1 MEGYRG
7 FGFGGGGLAVPVS
20 AANGGTGQS
29 SYTIGDLLY
38 ASSSTALS
46 KLADVAVGQ
55 VLVSGGVGAA
65 PAWSATPALTSIA
78 LGGATPGTNALAVA
92 GTGNLAGT
100 TFSATGGFA
109 FNDTVDFVNNS
120 TSRVANIR
128 FGASSDTILRAPS
141 AATLQLGNTD
151 VDTAPIAQTLRT
163 QGALAGGTSNVAG
176 APFTL
181 IVSPSKG
188 NVGGGSLIIQTT
200 PAGST
205 GTVVNAPVTALTLDS
220 TQLATFGGALSAP
233 GSLTFTTNTSGI
245 VLKRGANGLCGT
257 FVANGA
263 TPVVVNNSNIAV
275 TDSIIISLNTIGG
288 TVGVQP
294 HVSAITGAT
303 SFAVTCTA
311 VDTSTYNYAIIKN
324 AA

>member
-1 MEGYRG
+1 MVLRAAVDAGA
-7 FGFGGGGLAVPVS
+7 GGTIVTSVTGTANQVTASPTTGAVIVGLAAIAQIATS
-20 AANGGTGQS
+20 
-29 SYTIGDLLY
+29 
-38 ASSSTALS
+38 
-46 KLADVAVGQ
+46 LA
-55 VLVSGGVGAA
+55 
-65 PAWSATPALTSIA
+65 I
-78 LGGATPGTNALAVA
+78 GGATIGTNALAVT

-100 TFSATGGFA
+100 TFTATGMFVLNDILDFA
-109 FNDTVDFVNNS
+109 NNG

-128 FGASSDTILRAPS
+128 FGASSDTILGAPS
-141 AATLQLGNTD
+141 AATLRLGNAD
-151 VDTAPIAQTLRT
+151 VDTAPIAQTFRT
-163 QGALAGGTSNVAG
+163 QGALTGGTSNVAG
-176 APFTL
+176 ANCTF
-181 IVSPSKG
+181 IASPGKG
-188 NVGGGSLIIQTT
+188 TGAGGSFVFQTA
-200 PAGST
+200 PAGVS
-205 GTVVNAPVTALTLDS
+205 GTVVGTPTTALTLDS
-220 TQLATFGGALSAP
+220 AQLASFGGALSAV

-263 TPVVVNNSNIAV
+263 TPVVVNNSNVAI

>member
-1 MEGYRG
+1 M
-7 FGFGGGGLAVPVS
+7 
-20 AANGGTGQS
+20 TGVRLVAIPQN
-29 SYTIGDLLY
+29 
-38 ASSSTALS
+38 LS
-46 KLADVAVGQ
+46 
-55 VLVSGGVGAA
+55 
-65 PAWSATPALTSIA
+65 LTTLA
-78 LGGATPGTNALAVA
+78 LGGATIGTNALAVT

-109 FNDTVDFVNNS
+109 FNDTIDFVNNS

-151 VDTAPIAQTLRT
+151 VDTAPIAQTFRT
-163 QGALAGGTSNVAG
+163 QGALAGGTSDVAG
-176 APFTL
+176 ANWTF
-181 IVSPSKG
+181 IASPGKG
-188 NVGGGSLIIQTT
+188 TGVGGSLIFQTA

-205 GTVVNAPVTALTLDS
+205 GTVVNAPATVLTLDS
-220 TQLATFGGALSAP
+220 TKLATFAGALSAV
-233 GSLTFTTNTSGI
+233 GSLTFNTNTAGV

-263 TPVVVNNSNIAV
+263 TPVVVNNSNIAI

-311 VDTSTYNYAIIKN
+311 VDSSTYNYAIIKN